1 MIQDGFHLYDGDH
14 LNLLAMDKRGE
25 QKDARGTP
33 EESLRHF
40 FSSPAYAVIGVSR
53 SRKKIGCAV
62 FRVMKEHELCVYG
75 VHPSGF
81 EIDGER
87 MLTSVSELDAAVQSV
102 VMAVP
107 PDVTMRVV
115 KECIQH
121 GIENIWLQP
130 GSESDEAIRI
140 ATAHGIHVIYGE
152 CIILFLEPVRSFHAI
167 HKWINRLAGV
177 YPEW

>member
-1 MIQDGFHLYDGDH
+1 M
-14 LNLLAMDKRGE
+14 NKRGE
-25 QKDARGTP
+25 QEGGRGTLQ
-33 EESLRHF
+33 ESLREF

-53 SRKKIGCAV
+53 SRKKIGSAV
-62 FRVMKEHELCVYG
+62 FRAMKEHELRVYG

-102 VMAVP
+102 VTAVP

-115 KECIQH
+115 EECIQH
-121 GIENIWLQP
+121 GIKNIWMQP

-140 ATAHGIHVIYGE
+140 ATAHGIRVIFGE
-152 CIILFLEPVRSFHAI
+152 CIILFLEPVRSFHAV
-167 HKWINRLAGV
+167 HKWLNRVAGV